1 MTDYYAHSRPNDSP
15 LPERNKDDW
24 HLLRDHL
31 LAVGEGAA
39 SRAFYWKQADEARLA
54 GLLHDVG
61 KYASNFQ
68 KRLEG
73 KAHGVDHWSIGAHWA
88 ARQGAHIAAFAIYGH
103 HVGLHSPA
111 IMQTLIEKAKD
122 PGMSWNI
129 TEYPADIKAV
139 ASNDGIQIP
148 TSAPIDYKGLI
159 KEKPRCGMAIR
170 MLFSA
175 LCDADFIDTES
186 HFNRYQS
193 DGKRPDPLPLQA
205 AKALEIV
212 LAHLQMRSKP
222 VGVQSQIVYE
232 ARQTVLRD
240 CLEAGSKDER
250 LFTLTAPTGS
260 GKTLSS
266 LAFAL
271 KHAATKKDI
280 RRIIVVIPYLSIIDQ
295 TARQFRELFEP
306 VFGPD
311 YVLEH
316 HSLAER
322 THETRNG
329 ESTQDAEDEAKR
341 RRRLLAQNWDAP
353 LVVTTTVQFFESLF
367 ANTPTTCR
375 KLHNISKSVVYFD
388 EAQTLPTSLA
398 VSTLEALNVLMTD
411 YGVTI
416 VFGTATKPAF
426 ETLASAVGGW
436 QPQEIVRDVVPL
448 FAKLKRVEPRWPT
461 SHNETMTWEQV
472 AVGLIQH
479 RQALCVVNLK
489 KHAAALARLLQQLV
503 GERATH
509 RIFHLSTALCPAHR
523 QQVLDQVRQCLDSPH
538 RENVCLVA
546 TQCIE
551 AGVDIDFPVVWRALG
566 PLEGLAQAFGRCN
579 REGQFVPEDCEARVF
594 IPEDSHI
601 PMRDYAQAAD
611 IARTHHWKAD
621 IHDPATFSSYFARL
635 YEARDLAGQSGAR
648 QQALRR
654 AIDHLDFPEVAER
667 YRIIDTD
674 TISVVV
680 PYLGRGL
687 AIRNALER
695 HAPNTKA
702 IRALLKEAQPYT
714 VNLFRSQARD
724 PSIAPNLK
732 AIPGQDREEWYLWK
746 GTYDPLIGI
755 TGEVPPDLLVV

>member
-15 LPERNKDDW
+15 LPRRNKDDW

-31 LAVGEGAA
+31 LAVGEEAA

-54 GLLHDVG
+54 GLLHDLG

-68 KRLEG
+68 RRLEG
-73 KAHGVDHWSIGAHWA
+73 KTHGVDHWSVGAYWA
-88 ARQGAHIAAFAIYGH
+88 ACQGAHIAAFAIYGH

-122 PGMSWNI
+122 PGVSWNI

-148 TSAPIDYKGLI
+148 SSAPMDYKGLL
-159 KEKPRCGMAIR
+159 KEKSRCGMAIR

-193 DGKRPDPLPLQA
+193 DSKRPDPLPLQA

-212 LAHLQMRSKP
+212 LAYLENKSKP
-222 VGVQSQIVYE
+222 ADVRSQTVYE

-240 CLEAGSKDER
+240 CLEAGSKNER

-271 KHAATKKDI
+271 KHAATMKDI
-280 RRIIVVIPYLSIIDQ
+280 RRIIIVIPYLSIIDQ
-295 TARQFRELFEP
+295 TAWQFRELFEP

-322 THETRNG
+322 AHEIRYG
-329 ESTQDAEDEAKR
+329 ENAQDAEDEIKR
-341 RRRLLAQNWDAP
+341 RQRLLAQNWDAP
-353 LVVTTTVQFFESLF
+353 LIVTTTVQFFESLF

-375 KLHNISKSVVYFD
+375 KLHNIAKSIVYFD

-398 VSTLEALNVLMTD
+398 VSTLEALNALMTD

-416 VFGTATKPAF
+416 IFGTATKPAF

-436 QPQEIVRDVVPL
+436 QPHEIIRDVAPL
-448 FAKLKRVEPRWPT
+448 FDKLKRVEPTWPT

-472 AVGLIQH
+472 AAGLIQH

-489 KHAAALARLLQQLV
+489 KHAAALTRHLQQLV
-503 GERATH
+503 GHRATH
-509 RIFHLSTALCPAHR
+509 KIFHLSTALCPAHR
-523 QQVLDQVRQCLDSPH
+523 RQVLDQVRQCLDSPH
-538 RENVCLVA
+538 GENVCLVA

-579 REGQFVPEDCEARVF
+579 REGQFASEDCEARVF

-611 IARTHHWKAD
+611 IARTHHWRAD

-635 YEARDLAGQSGAR
+635 YQARDLAGQSGAR

-667 YRIIDTD
+667 YRIIDSD

-680 PYLGRGL
+680 PYLERGL
-687 AIRNALER
+687 RIRNALEH
-695 HAPNTKA
+695 HAPNAKA
-702 IRALLKEAQPYT
+702 VRALLKEAQPYT
-714 VNLFRSQARD
+714 VNLFRNQARD
-724 PSIAPNLK
+724 PFIAPNLK

-746 GTYDPLIGI
+746 GIYDPLIGV
-755 TGEVPPDLLVV
+755 TGEVPPDFLVV

>member
-1 MTDYYAHSRPNDSP
+1 MTDYYAHSRPNDST
-15 LPERNKDDW
+15 LPEKSKDDW

-39 SRAFYWKQADEARLA
+39 YRASCWGQADEARLA
-54 GLLHDVG
+54 GLLHDLG

-73 KAHGVDHWSIGAHWA
+73 ITHGVDHWSIGAYWA
-88 ARQGAHIAAFAIYGH
+88 AMQGAHIAAFAIYGH
-103 HVGLHSPA
+103 HVGLHSPS
-111 IMQTLIEKAKD
+111 IMQTLLEKAKD
-122 PGMSWNI
+122 PGVSWNI
-129 TEYPADIKAV
+129 TEYPDDIKTV
-139 ASNDGIQIP
+139 AGNDRLQIP
-148 TSAPIDYKGLI
+148 SITSIDYKGLL

-175 LCDADFIDTES
+175 LCDADFIDTEA
-186 HFNRYQS
+186 HFNRYQDNS
-193 DGKRPDPLPLQA
+193 KRPNPLPLQA

-212 LAHLQMRSKP
+212 LAHLGNKP
-222 VGVQSQIVYE
+222 KPTDARAQTVYK
-232 ARQTVLRD
+232 ARQTVLHD
-240 CLEAGSKDER
+240 SLEAASRDEQ

-260 GKTLSS
+260 GKTLAS

-271 KHAATKKDI
+271 KHAAIKKDL
-280 RRIIVVIPYLSIIDQ
+280 RRVIVVIPYLSIIDQ
-295 TARQFRELFEP
+295 TARQFHELFEP

-322 THETRNG
+322 AHENRND
-329 ESTQDAEDEAKR
+329 ENTQDAEDEARR

-367 ANTPTTCR
+367 ANSPTACR
-375 KLHNISKSVVYFD
+375 KLHNIAKSVVYFD

-398 VSTLEALNVLMTD
+398 VPTLEALNALMAD
-411 YGVTI
+411 YGVTV

-426 ETLASAVGGW
+426 ETLASTVGGW
-436 QPQEIVRDVVPL
+436 QPREIVRDVASL
-448 FAKLKRVEPRWPT
+448 FDKLKRVDPKWPT
-461 SHNETMTWEQV
+461 SPDDTMAWDQV
-472 AVGLIQH
+472 AASLIKH

-489 KHAAALARLLQQLV
+489 KHAAALTRILLELV
-503 GERATH
+503 AERPSH
-509 RIFHLSTALCPAHR
+509 RIFHLSTAMCPAHR
-523 QQVLDQVRQCLDSPH
+523 QQVLDQVRQCLSSPH
-538 RENVCLVA
+538 RENICLVS

-579 REGQFVPEDCEARVF
+579 REGQFLPEDCEAKVF

-611 IARTHHWKAD
+611 IARTHHWNAN

-635 YEARDLAGQSGAR
+635 YDSRDLAGQGGTR
-648 QQALRR
+648 QQDLRR

-667 YRIIDTD
+667 YRIIDSD

-680 PYLGRGL
+680 PYLQRGL
-687 AIRNALER
+687 EIRNALER
-695 HAPNTKA
+695 HAPNAKVV
-702 IRALLKEAQPYT
+702 RALLKEAQPYT
-714 VNLFRSQARD
+714 VNLFRSQTRD

-746 GTYDPLIGI
+746 GTYDQVIGV